1 MREPAWRIFAAEY
14 NDSSHVIEAKGEKA
28 PKYVITPLGAKVNR
42 LYIVGVLTD
51 VEEIGKE
58 GIRRRARISDPTGM
72 HVVYAEAFKPE
83 VASILADMDIPSYIA
98 VVGKVRIYEPE
109 EGVIYLSARAE
120 MAKEVKE
127 ETRNYWIIEACRSML
142 VRINAIKDALS
153 MKEPTARQ
161 LKELGY
167 PPLVAEGVAEAVKT
181 YKDIDV
187 QHYEFLLKE
196 ALSFVTSSKK
206 KVYKKDYGEVEDK
219 LLEIIEKLQG
229 EEGAIWE
236 EVIKEGENIGIDKEI
251 AEEVI
256 VALMEKGKIYE
267 PQLGKLRIVG

>member
-14 NDSSHVIEAKGEKA
+14 NESSHVIEKKGEKK
-28 PKYVITPLGAKVNR
+28 PKYVITPLGAKINR

-83 VASILADMDIPSYIA
+83 VASILADMEIPTYIA
-98 VVGKVRIYEPE
+98 VVGKIRIYEPE
-109 EGVIYLSARAE
+109 EGVLYLSARAE

-127 ETRNYWIIEACRSML
+127 EIRNYWIIEACRNML
-142 VRINAIKDALS
+142 IRINAIKDALS
-153 MKEPTARQ
+153 MKEPTSRQ

-167 PPLVAEGVAEAVKT
+167 PPIIAEGVLEAIKT
-181 YKDIDV
+181 YKDIDI
-187 QHYEFLLKE
+187 QHYEFLLRE
-196 ALSFVTSSKK
+196 ALSFVTSKK
-206 KVYKKDYGEVEDK
+206 KVYRKDYGEVEDK
-219 LLEIIEKLQG
+219 ILEIIEKLEG
-229 EEGAIWE
+229 EEGAIWDDI
-236 EVIKEGENIGIDKEI
+236 IKESEKEGIDKEI

-256 VALMEKGKIYE
+256 TLLMEKGKIYE
-267 PQLGKLRIVG
+267 PQLGKIKIIQ